1 MEAAEIKG
9 VLANCA
15 GFNFEHGYGAINRC
29 KECKEMSQLQYSY
42 EHYPKM
48 KKKLEALPWA
58 KIVEDPRNPK
68 DNEYPTEDG
77 VYLTMLDADEHAV
90 LSNPFREGHFLM
102 YNKTHVKWWMPMPNF
117 EN

>member
-1 MEAAEIKG
+1 MARDRSA
-9 VLANCA
+9 L
-15 GFNFEHGYGAINRC
+15 HRPYGQWLSPRRRRRC
-29 KECKEMSQLQYSY
+29 
-42 EHYPKM
+42 
-48 KKKLEALPWA
+48 
-58 KIVEDPRNPK
+58 EDPRNPK

-90 LSNPFREGHFLM
+90 LSNPFREGHFFM